1 VPPAEA
7 ELLRPLLAGGASSEV
22 RVVAGAASFASDPEK
37 LSYAIRDWAWR
48 HAQPDDALS
57 SAGAPAGA
65 GGRSPAAGAPPDGYV
80 CGTCQAQ
87 GRHYRSDCPLA
98 APATPPL
105 EPQPSGFNIFVESLA
120 ESVNEIHRDETQTLN
135 LSLSLA
141 LALARALTPNP
152 DPNPNPNQV
161 NEIHRDVQSNL
172 PSMDAGGDSDN
183 DDSDSDG
190 EAEVPLLHPHCTLT
204 TPLPPP
210 LPHSLLLA
218 YATPF
223 TTHHPQ
229 PLSSLLGAHP
239 HATRRADRRRRA

>member
-1 VPPAEA
+1 MPPAEA
-7 ELLRPLLAGGASSEV
+7 ELLRPLLAGVASSEV
-22 RVVAGAASFASDPEK
+22 RLVAGAASFASDPEK

-48 HAQPDDALS
+48 HAQPDDAGA

-98 APATPPL
+98 APTTSPL
-105 EPQPSGFNIFVESLA
+105 EPQPSGFNIFVESLS
-120 ESVNEIHRDETQTLN
+120 ES
-135 LSLSLA
+135 
-141 LALARALTPNP
+141 
-152 DPNPNPNQV
+152 V

-190 EAEVPLLHPHCTLT
+190 EAEVRLLHPHCTLT
-204 TPLPPP
+204 APSLHPHCALTTPLLVHLLHPCHTPCYCLYHRPPP
-210 LPHSLLLA
+210 
-218 YATPF
+218 
-223 TTHHPQ
+223 
-229 PLSSLLGAHP
+229 LLGAHP
-239 HATRRADRRRRA
+239 HATRRADRCRRARRGVLIS